1 MKRLLSL
8 ILILIPV
15 VGMTATVAGNI
26 INIET
31 PQGVEGISVYLQR
44 VEPNAWENVT
54 FTAETNDQGYF
65 FIDGVELGEYRLS
78 TGYSENYFSS
88 YMEEHINIVDS
99 NQHIAGVE
107 LAVQKILTNRG
118 SISGRLIADEMF
130 FENTFYFVTLKHIV
144 NSNLTISMGFEQ
156 VDESDSYKFDDL
168 NIGNY
173 KVGLMFYGAYNGEI
187 WYNTQYSEEDA
198 EMVLISA
205 EEPTIGNVNFEINFQ
220 SLNQPYLNVEEV
232 IIDDGWDDMLTFGE
246 TFNVSYRIKNLGPI
260 ASERTSFFSY
270 SPYQQVSM
278 ETVTENL
285 SLVPGE
291 EIVLGPYE
299 VSIDYNIEDDF
310 NFHLFYSLSDIFGHN
325 SAPIYLIA
333 YAPEIMISDYEIVS
347 HNGIVVEGNNTISL
361 DISNYGSAHVNYP
374 VVRVSS
380 QEESVLIG
388 EYDQTNYY
396 WLESETGSL
405 EFIFDFEYL
414 GSDYYLEELLFE
426 IEFSSLNT
434 QLSKILE
441 FNLPVQ
447 QATPNVDDIDSP
459 NNLTISNYPNP
470 FNPETTINFNLP
482 QDSKVVL
489 DIYNLKGQR
498 VKRLVSDNFVKGNHQ
513 VVWKGTNEASQDVTS
528 GVYLYKIMTDKSQII
543 KKMILQK

>member
-156 VDESDSYKFDDL
+156 VDESGSYKFDDL

-310 NFHLFYSLSDIFGHN
+310 NFHLFYSLSDMFGHN

-414 GSDYYLEELLFE
+414 GSEYYLEELLFE

-513 VVWKGTNEASQDVTS
+513 VVWNGTNEASQDVTS
-528 GVYLYKIMTDKSQII
+528 GVYLYKIVTDKSQII

>member
-156 VDESDSYKFDDL
+156 VDESGSYKFDDL

-310 NFHLFYSLSDIFGHN
+310 NFHLFYSISDIFGHN

-347 HNGIVVEGNNTISL
+347 YNGVVVEGNNTISL

-374 VVRVSS
+374 VVRVTS

-414 GSDYYLEELLFE
+414 GSEYYLEELLFE

-528 GVYLYKIMTDKSQII
+528 GVYLYKIMTDKSQTI